1 MPALVDDVQRR
12 CELIAAER
20 SREFGIDL
28 RVGFEPGG
36 DVGPCRYLDF
46 ADKMLE
52 RRRPQMMQVQD
63 EELAPEPRGDF
74 SLGLRLEAIKGY
86 LCVVSFGA

>member
-20 SREFGIDL
+20 SHEFGIDL

-46 ADKMLE
+46 
-52 RRRPQMMQVQD
+52 
-63 EELAPEPRGDF
+63 APEPRGDF